1 MVEVNALEILAL
13 FAVTIFVG
21 YVGSL
26 IFNKTNISDVIWLL
40 LFGIFVGPV
49 LHLVDRALFLTIAPF
64 LAAVALLTIL
74 FDAGLNMDFYQLVR
88 GAPRSMLLGVLYL
101 AFSMA
106 GIGFVMSWFFGFSP
120 LLGVLLGAILGGTGS
135 AVVLAIVAKSGA
147 GPQVRTLLSLESVFT
162 DTLVIVVSI
171 ALINIMVANAAYSAY
186 QGILGAF
193 SIGAVIGVLLGI
205 VWLFILERLKGKP
218 FDYMLTLAALFIV
231 YIVVESAAGSG
242 AIASLFFGLMLGN
255 GAAVCRMLKIRKRA
269 GADPLFRSFH
279 TEVSFF
285 IRSFFFV
292 FLGLIVAINPV
303 YIIYGL
309 VISAVLIVVRLIVAQ
324 IGTYGMSIARHE
336 KNLVRVMVPQGL
348 AAAVL
353 AQLPVSAGIKE
364 AAIFSDIIF
373 VVIITTIL
381 YTTIA
386 SRLVAKPR
394 AGKIHVSQAEKTY
407 KKAEMS
413 VSKREKKGELK
424 N

>member
-1 MVEVNALEILAL
+1 MVEINVLEILAL

-40 LFGIFVGPV
+40 LFGILVGPV
-49 LHLVDRALFLTIAPF
+49 LHLVDRALFITIAPF
-64 LAAVALLTIL
+64 LAAVALLVIL
-74 FDAGLNMDFYQLVR
+74 FEAGLNMDIYQLVR
-88 GAPRSMLLGVLYL
+88 GAPRSMLMGVLYL
-101 AFSMA
+101 VFSMA
-106 GIGFVMSWFFGFSP
+106 SIGIVASW
-120 LLGVLLGAILGGTGS
+120 LLGFGLMHGLLLGAILGGTGS
-135 AVVLAIVAKSGA
+135 AVVLAIVNKTHA
-147 GPQVRTLLSLESVFT
+147 GPRVKMLLGLESVFT
-162 DTLVIVVSI
+162 DTLVIVISI
-171 ALINIMVANAAYSAY
+171 ALINIIAASANYSAY
-186 QGILGAF
+186 QGILAGF
-193 SIGAVIGVLLGI
+193 SIGAVIGVLLG
-205 VWLFILERLKGKP
+205 VAWLFILEKLKGKP

-255 GAAVCRMLKIRKRA
+255 GAAVCRMLRVRKRA

-292 FLGLIVAINPV
+292 FLGLIVVINPT

-309 VISAVLIVVRLIVAQ
+309 AMSAVLIVVRLVVVQ
-324 IGTYGMSIARHE
+324 IGTFRLAITKAE
-336 KNLVRVMVPQGL
+336 KNLMRVMVPQGL

-364 AAIFSDIIF
+364 AAVFSDIIF

-386 SRLVAKPR
+386 SRLVSRPHKVA
-394 AGKIHVSQAEKTY
+394 ATETEKTY
-407 KKAEMS
+407 RKAEMAIT
-413 VSKREKKGELK
+413 KREKKGEM
-424 N
+424 